1 MWPPCNLNTP
11 SSVWP
16 IKRPRYYWLSW
27 GIGATNEYDIT
38 EEEGFTRHTIRG
50 VSRSLASYLPNHR
63 KMPEGMQALPTFVR
77 SVSRNTPWN
86 APAGIDSC
94 NAEELT
100 RWRNDSHRFPPYQY
114 KDDNTIYDNRKRRRV
129 VADTLL
135 RETFMLF
142 REDHTHAGV
151 TRAERAK
158 GPMVER
164 DLRDSWI
171 GNSMHC

>member
-1 MWPPCNLNTP
+1 MPGGCADGLAIGHWNCAVPAPTTCSAFVCGAAKPGRATRSIG
-11 SSVWP
+11 SS
-16 IKRPRYYWLSW
+16 
-27 GIGATNEYDIT
+27 
-38 EEEGFTRHTIRG
+38 
-50 VSRSLASYLPNHR
+50 
-63 KMPEGMQALPTFVR
+63 
-77 SVSRNTPWN
+77 
-86 APAGIDSC
+86 

-100 RWRNDSHRFPPYQY
+100 RWRNDSHRSPPYQY
-114 KDDNTIYDNRKRRRV
+114 KDENTIYDNRKRRRV

-151 TRAERAK
+151 TRAEQAK

>member
-1 MWPPCNLNTP
+1 MP
-11 SSVWP
+11 SHLGSDEVGLAGPWRSRTGGSRAP
-16 IKRPRYYWLSW
+16 SEGRIK
-27 GIGATNEYDIT
+27 
-38 EEEGFTRHTIRG
+38 EGFTRCTIQG
-50 VSRSLASYLPNHR
+50 VSRSLASYLPNHQ
-63 KMPEGMQALPTFVR
+63 KMLQSTQALPTFVR
-77 SVSRNTPWN
+77 SVSRNTPRN
-86 APAGIDSC
+86 APAGMDSG
-94 NAEELT
+94 NAEELA
-100 RWRNDSHRFPPYQY
+100 RWRRINHRFPPYQY
-114 KDDNTIYDNRKRRRV
+114 KDENTIYDNRKRRRV

-171 GNSMHC
+171 GNSMYC